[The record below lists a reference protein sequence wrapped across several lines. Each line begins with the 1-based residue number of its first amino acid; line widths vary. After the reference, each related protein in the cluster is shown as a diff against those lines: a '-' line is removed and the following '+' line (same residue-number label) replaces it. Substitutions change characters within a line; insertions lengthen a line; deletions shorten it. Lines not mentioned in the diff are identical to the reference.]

1 MRKLLVFVVVRH
13 AKNKAPQT
21 CAARTTIHYFHYCYC
36 YIIIARRAQIIK
48 HKSPFKLRFCPAA
61 SSAAQI
67 RFQIRFSHRCRL
79 NYALPRS
86 VCLSVS
92 PPCLARHDDDQ
103 NLQMFSAC
111 SYKMPQSKETGEG
124 VEAESTCPS
133 QLCYSRSS
141 HLHKARCSR

>member
-1 MRKLLVFVVVRH
+1 MQKTKRPKH
-13 AKNKAPQT
+13 AQL
-21 CAARTTIHYFHYCYC
+21 AARTTIHYFYYC

-92 PPCLARHDDDQ
+92 PACLARHDDHQ

-111 SYKMPQSKETGEG
+111 SYKMPQSNKTREG

>member
-1 MRKLLVFVVVRH
+1 MQKTKRPKH
-13 AKNKAPQT
+13 AQL
-21 CAARTTIHYFHYCYC
+21 AARTTIHYFYYCYC

-48 HKSPFKLRFCPAA
+48 HKSPFKLYFCPAA

-86 VCLSVS
+86 VCPSVS
-92 PPCLARHDDDQ
+92 PACLARHDDDQ

-111 SYKMPQSKETGEG
+111 SYKMPQSNKRREG